1 MLRRAFFAASLACFA
16 LSCSPPEPPTITVKE
31 AKITQI
37 DLAGM
42 KLSVRVLA
50 TNKNRFDLTFSSF
63 EGKLF
68 LNGKDAGVVSLVQPV
83 TLGTGEKTPIDV
95 PLALT
100 WNDLGTIAV
109 AATSGRDVPFVV
121 DGTVGVGGGKLSVR
135 IPMKTEGTI
144 SRKDIAEVMQK
155 SIPKLPFALPQ

>member
-1 MLRRAFFAASLACFA
+1 MVRRTFLAASIACFA

-31 AKITQI
+31 AKLTHI
-37 DLAGM
+37 DLTGM
-42 KLSVRVLA
+42 KLSLRVLA
-50 TNKNRFDLTFSSF
+50 TNKNRFELTLSSF
-63 EGKLF
+63 EGKLL
-68 LNGKDAGVVSLVQPV
+68 LNGRDAGVVSLVQPV
-83 TLGTGEKTPIDV
+83 TLATGEKTPLDV

-135 IPMKTEGTI
+135 IPMKTEGTL
-144 SRKDIAEVMQK
+144 SKRDIAEVMQK
-155 SIPKLPFALPQ
+155 SVPKLPFTLPK